1 MARGRTGTMEGF
13 AKRLDDLILAS
24 GYTYKQ
30 VADRIGKE
38 RKAIHGYKSGNT
50 IPDGVTI
57 CRLCSVLH
65 TTPNYLL
72 LGKE

>member
-1 MARGRTGTMEGF
+1 MPRQRVGTMEGF

-24 GYTYKQ
+24 DYTYKQ
-30 VADRIGKE
+30 VADRIGKD
-38 RKAIHGYKSGNT
+38 RKAVYRYKSGDI

-57 CRLCSVLH
+57 CKLCSVLN